1 LSYSIVLS
9 HTTHTTHTPTTPSH
23 THHRPDTASV
33 MLINGRYKLLKRIGS
48 GAFGLIFSAKN
59 VNTNEIVAI
68 KLEPT
73 AQMDT
78 LTHEAAVLMKLS
90 GIPGIPSLRY
100 YGVPDHNRYMVIDLL
115 GKSLQTVSS
124 EYKKSVPFPLVQVY
138 AKQMFQIIQAVH
150 ERGFIHR
157 DIKPPNFMT
166 GSCEN
171 NNSNNESSNT
181 SDKLFIIDFGM
192 SRTYIDDK
200 TKKHRCNKLRT
211 TGIIGT
217 PRYISTNVHDG
228 NEPSRRDDL
237 ISIMYVIIY
246 LVKGRLP
253 WKAAGSL
260 ESVAQM
266 KKTILPEELFSDMPG
281 SYLDIFNYLCRL
293 SYEEAPNYSYIIDNL

>member
-1 LSYSIVLS
+1 
-9 HTTHTTHTPTTPSH
+9 
-23 THHRPDTASV
+23 
-33 MLINGRYKLLKRIGS
+33 MLINDRYKLLKRIGS

-73 AQMDT
+73 AQTDT

-90 GIPGIPSLRY
+90 GISGIPNLRF

-115 GKSLQTVSS
+115 GKSLQTISS
-124 EYKKSVPFPLVQVY
+124 EHKKSVPIEIVRMY
-138 AKQMFQIIQAVH
+138 AKQMVQIIQAVH
-150 ERGFIHR
+150 ERGFVHR

-166 GSCEN
+166 GSGPNPSTNEN
-171 NNSNNESSNT
+171 EKNT
-181 SDKLFIIDFGM
+181 SDKIFLIDFGM

-200 TKKHRCNKLRT
+200 TKAHRCNKLRT

-217 PRYISTNVHDG
+217 PRYVSINVHDG

-237 ISIMYVIIY
+237 ISIMYVVVY

-253 WKAAGSL
+253 WKAAASP
-260 ESVAQM
+260 ESVAQI
-266 KKTILPEELFSDMPG
+266 KKTILPEELFLDMPP
-281 SYLDIFNYLCRL
+281 SYLDIFKYLSTM
-293 SYEEAPNYSYIIDNL
+293 SYEEAPKYSHIIENL